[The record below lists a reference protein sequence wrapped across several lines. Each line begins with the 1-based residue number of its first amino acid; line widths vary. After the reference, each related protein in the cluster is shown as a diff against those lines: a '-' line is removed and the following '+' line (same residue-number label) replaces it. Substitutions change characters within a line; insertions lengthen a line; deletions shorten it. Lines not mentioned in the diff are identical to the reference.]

1 MPSLDHGEDSLS
13 HSMTWKIGHFDNI
26 ADYVCDSYNRAAA
39 KASSAFTKFTF
50 RGFCPNK
57 ISALEKQAE
66 NKLWR
71 VKHSAEANLATGEC
85 EPGVYMQD

>member
-39 KASSAFTKFTF
+39 KASCAFAKFTF
-50 RGFCPNK
+50 LGFCPNK

-71 VKHSAEANLATGEC
+71 V
-85 EPGVYMQD
+85 